1 MYSKMEVIVIKQLEE
16 RIQSEGR
23 VLGED
28 ILKVDGFLNHQ
39 VDPHLMRDMGQ
50 AFAERFATSGI
61 TKVLTVESSG
71 IAPALMASLALGV
84 PMVFARKHKSLT
96 LTDDLYTAKVYS
108 FTKQVENQISISKH
122 FLDKND
128 RVLIIDDFLANG
140 QAVTGLL
147 EICQRAGAS
156 VGGVGVVIEKRFQR
170 GHELIVDQ
178 GIPLLALASIAG
190 FEDGHVVFSHEGE

>member
-1 MYSKMEVIVIKQLEE
+1 MKQLEE

-39 VDPHLMRDMGQ
+39 VDPQLMRDMGQ

-156 VGGVGVVIEKRFQR
+156 VSGVGVVIEKRFQR

>member
-1 MYSKMEVIVIKQLEE
+1 MKQLEE